1 MTCSICANCGTDAYF
16 SGVVVMN
23 ETLSS
28 MPANECACA
37 HQELPSEPLL
47 CARCQSERVET
58 RSYGKKI
65 GGAIGAAA
73 GVTSG
78 VALVLSGAEAG
89 AVLGSLAGPVG
100 LAAGGLAGS
109 LIAVMMS
116 GVAGCAAGA
125 AFGNVVDENVL
136 DKYRC
141 VECGYTFSQSDI

>member
-1 MTCSICANCGTDAYF
+1 
-16 SGVVVMN
+16 MN
-23 ETLSS
+23 ESELS
-28 MPANECACA
+28 MTA
-37 HQELPSEPLL
+37 HERTCDHEEPPSESLL

-58 RSYGKKI
+58 QNYGKKI
-65 GGAIGAAA
+65 GGAVGAAA

-89 AVLGSLAGPVG
+89 AALGSMAGPVG
-100 LAAGGLAGS
+100 LVAGGLAGS
-109 LIAVMMS
+109 VIAVMMS